1 MKQFFIKLVSI
12 TVAIILVI
20 NVLYNLILAEQLD
33 GLKKLLSIS
42 DSQVRRELKQKIR
55 NEAERALEKENI
67 INQEDKIIL
76 YKLYLKI
83 KKEFETVD
91 ISDK

>member
-1 MKQFFIKLVSI
+1 METLSIKLISI
-12 TVAIILVI
+12 TVAIILII
-20 NVLYNLILAEQLD
+20 NVLYNLILAEQLE
-33 GLKKLLSIS
+33 GLKKLLSVS
-42 DSQVRRELKQKIR
+42 DNQVRRELKQRIK

-67 INQEDKIIL
+67 LNQEDKIIL
-76 YKLYLKI
+76 YKLYFKI

>member
-33 GLKKLLSIS
+33 GLKKLLSVS
-42 DSQVRRELKQKIR
+42 DSKVRRELKQKIR

-67 INQEDKIIL
+67 INQEDKVIL

-83 KKEFETVD
+83 KKEFETVN

>member
-12 TVAIILVI
+12 TVAIILVM

>member
-33 GLKKLLSIS
+33 GLKKLLSVS
-42 DSQVRRELKQKIR
+42 DSQVRRELKQKFR

-67 INQEDKIIL
+67 INQEDKVIL

-83 KKEFETVD
+83 KKEFETVN

>member
-33 GLKKLLSIS
+33 GLKKLLSVS

>member
-1 MKQFFIKLVSI
+1 M
-12 TVAIILVI
+12 
-20 NVLYNLILAEQLD
+20 LYNLILAEQLD
-33 GLKKLLSIS
+33 GLKKLLSVS

-67 INQEDKIIL
+67 INQEDKVIL

-83 KKEFETVD
+83 KRIETVN

>member
-33 GLKKLLSIS
+33 GLKKLLSVS
-42 DSQVRRELKQKIR
+42 DSQVRRELKQKII
-55 NEAERALEKENI
+55 NEAERAHEKKNI
-67 INQEDKIIL
+67 IKQEDKVIL

-83 KKEFETVD
+83 KKEFETVN

>member
-33 GLKKLLSIS
+33 GLKKLLSVS

-55 NEAERALEKENI
+55 NEAERAIEKENI
-67 INQEDKIIL
+67 INQEDKVIL

-83 KKEFETVD
+83 KKEFETVN

>member
-33 GLKKLLSIS
+33 GLKKLLSVS

-67 INQEDKIIL
+67 INQEDKVIL

-83 KKEFETVD
+83 KKEFETVN

>member
-33 GLKKLLSIS
+33 GLKKLLSVS
-42 DSQVRRELKQKIR
+42 DSQVRRELKQKII

-67 INQEDKIIL
+67 INQEDKVIL

-83 KKEFETVD
+83 KKEFETVN